1 MIAHITWTN
10 WLLELCHSASTMAG
24 SCYSTSSSGTPVLCC
39 VDRARG
45 DKTKRQRQAS
55 ASSTHMRG
63 QALDASVTP
72 GRSCAVVLDR
82 WLVAVGRAW
91 ARHGGPDRSRKA
103 GQVLECLLEPSWP
116 IVAVQSRAR
125 SSLPSGRGSG
135 GSLHCTGGLSAAA
148 RARRTGGGVPRA
160 RMEPHVASRLRH
172 FRLTLARLCCPRAT
186 AGLVGRRA
194 RLGRLHLVQF

>member
-1 MIAHITWTN
+1 MEGYGAGPAGDRIGFFCSLIAHITWTN

-148 RARRTGGGVPRA
+148 RARRTGGGVRARNRRWPRA
-160 RMEPHVASRLRH
+160 CVI
-172 FRLTLARLCCPRAT
+172 FN
-186 AGLVGRRA
+186 
-194 RLGRLHLVQF
+194 